1 MQRVLG
7 LMALLLFA
15 APAIA
20 ADEPIAEV
28 HAQATYLR
36 QFKPAFNSPSSGPNS
51 LGAARATSYSFT
63 STLYFGANLGSGW
76 EIYLNPE
83 FTQGVAFSQLRG
95 TGGFTNGELARTSG
109 AELRGYFARAF
120 ARTTWDLGGG
130 VEDQASEAN
139 QVATRYAAERI
150 VLTAGTMSVLDLFDA
165 VDYSRD
171 ARTQFMNWSSLT
183 YGAWDFPA
191 DARGYTMGLALEY
204 ISPAWSLRA
213 GRFAM
218 PAESNGLR
226 LDGRFARRHGDM
238 AEFELPFK
246 GIARGGVL
254 RVLAFRNQAE
264 MGAFRDAIALPAASG
279 TAPDL
284 TLVRR
289 LQSKKGIG
297 ASAQVELT
305 ENMGAY
311 ARAAFNDGKTET
323 FAFTEIDRSLAV
335 GVLGKGSSWGR
346 AADSAG
352 LAIYL
357 NGLRAPHRDY
367 LAAGG
372 LGFFLGDGRLNYG
385 AERIVESFYSLG
397 VAKAASLSLGYQR
410 IVNPGYNRDRGPA
423 NFLGVRMHVEI

>member
-1 MQRVLG
+1 
-7 LMALLLFA
+7 
-15 APAIA
+15 
-20 ADEPIAEV
+20 
-28 HAQATYLR
+28 
-36 QFKPAFNSPSSGPNS
+36 
-51 LGAARATSYSFT
+51 
-63 STLYFGANLGSGW
+63 
-76 EIYLNPE
+76 
-83 FTQGVAFSQLRG
+83 
-95 TGGFTNGELARTSG
+95 
-109 AELRGYFARAF
+109 
-120 ARTTWDLGGG
+120 
-130 VEDQASEAN
+130 
-139 QVATRYAAERI
+139 
-150 VLTAGTMSVLDLFDA
+150 
-165 VDYSRD
+165 
-171 ARTQFMNWSSLT
+171 
-183 YGAWDFPA
+183 
-191 DARGYTMGLALEY
+191 
-204 ISPAWSLRA
+204 
-213 GRFAM
+213 M

-264 MGAFRDAIALPAASG
+264 MGAFRDAIALLAASG

-305 ENMGAY
+305 ENMGVY

-352 LAIYL
+352 FAIYL

-385 AERIVESFYSLG
+385 AERIAESFYSLG

-410 IVNPGYNRDRGPA
+410 IVNPGYTRDRGPA